1 MESDGGDRDDTKRV
15 THGRT
20 SAANEGVASFGG
32 AQDIA
37 FGSDKQQD
45 ETVLAKWAH
54 KERTLNGTVSFQA
67 HQEDEP
73 SVFSSR
79 ANLIDIEFEKRSHEG
94 AIQVMPTGIQ
104 QEKNVT
110 AVSGRSGFTDVAK
123 IGANIDQ
130 GANKIAET

>member
-1 MESDGGDRDDTKRV
+1 
-15 THGRT
+15 
-20 SAANEGVASFGG
+20 
-32 AQDIA
+32 
-37 FGSDKQQD
+37 
-45 ETVLAKWAH
+45 LAKWAH

-79 ANLIDIEFEKRSHEG
+79 ANLIDIEFEKRSHE
-94 AIQVMPTGIQ
+94 AAMQVMPTGTQ
-104 QEKNVT
+104 QEKNIT
-110 AVSGRSGFTDVAK
+110 ALSGRSGFTDVAK